1 MALYN
6 PANTLAV
13 TQSAIAQLIGKG
25 YMNADYKLTALD
37 DAAVVDLG
45 EKLKLTEDGDFTVNS
60 PADIVFKAFLSQLG
74 KIVIDSRSYVA
85 KLPKLYVDTA
95 NWGLFTELVTV
106 DLSDVLV
113 DEMWNPNGFVAWGT
127 PPDPLTPTVYPGQVE
142 GARIA
147 AIEHG
152 FYRPAINAKLY
163 KKAHAIMVAIT
174 TMYDQLFTAFKGV
187 SELNSFLASLYNSVE
202 NTLQLK
208 AEVYAKMTVCTGIA
222 RAFANSNAID
232 VRALAVA
239 AGVSNAAT
247 TATETLIQMPEVQR
261 LTLQAISE
269 TREYITDYTALYN
282 NGETATFARDDQMI
296 VLTKFAKACKFNVRA
311 NTYNEELLGIGDYDT
326 INMWQAAT
334 SSDDTT
340 AYNFAA
346 CSSIDYSKNSAIEF
360 GLLPADTAETHYLA
374 TGVLAVVYDRMAMGI
389 NLDKRKVTS
398 SYTAAR
404 DTTNSF
410 YHALVRYSVSDH
422 YPIVV
427 FYCSEPST

>member
-25 YMNADYKLTALD
+25 YMDADYQLTALD
-37 DAAVVDLG
+37 DAAIVDLG
-45 EKLKLTEDGDFTVNS
+45 EKLQLTEDGDFTVNS

-74 KIVIDSRSYVA
+74 KIVIDTRSYVA

-95 NWGLFTELVTV
+95 NWGLFTEAVTI
-106 DLSDVLV
+106 DLSDVMV
-113 DEMWNPNGFVAWGT
+113 DEMWNPNGYIAWGT
-127 PPDPLTPTVYPGQVE
+127 PPDPLNPTVYPGQVE

-152 FYRPAINAKLY
+152 FYRPVVNAKLY

-187 SELNSFLASLYNSVE
+187 AELNSFLAGLYNSVE

-208 AEVYAKMTVCTGIA
+208 AEVYAKMTVCAGIA
-222 RAFANSNAID
+222 RAIVNGNYID
-232 VRALAVA
+232 IRALAVA

-247 TATETLIQMPEVQR
+247 TATETLLQNPEVQR
-261 LTLQAISE
+261 LALQRMSE
-269 TREYITDYTALYN
+269 VREYITDYTALFN
-282 NGETATFARDDQMI
+282 DGETATFASEDRMI
-296 VLTKFAKACKFNVRA
+296 LLTKFAKACKFNVRA
-311 NTYNEELLGIGDYDT
+311 NTFNEELLGIGEYDT

-334 SSDDTT
+334 SSDDTS

-360 GLLPADTAETHYLA
+360 GLLPSDTGETHYLA
-374 TGVLAVVYDRMAMGI
+374 SSIIGVVYDRLAMGI
-389 NLDKRKVTS
+389 NIDKRKVTS

-410 YHALVRYSVSDH
+410 YHAMVRYAVNDH
-422 YPIVV
+422 YPIVIFV
-427 FYCSEPST
+427 CSEPTI